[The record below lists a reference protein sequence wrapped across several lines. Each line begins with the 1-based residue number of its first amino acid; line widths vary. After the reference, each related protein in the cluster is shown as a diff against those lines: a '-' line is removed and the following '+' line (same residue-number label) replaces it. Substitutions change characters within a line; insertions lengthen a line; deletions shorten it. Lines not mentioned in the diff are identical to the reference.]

1 MEISLLNKEGPAL
14 GEGLLPGLV
23 ARISAKRNERERVSD
38 LVFATRYMFSNHDK
52 LFFSRY
58 PDKVS

>member
-23 ARISAKRNERERVSD
+23 ARISAKRNERESQRFGFCNQVHVQQS
-38 LVFATRYMFSNHDK
+38 
-52 LFFSRY
+52 
-58 PDKVS
+58 